1 MASESAA
8 PPPPTGGNLKYGII
22 GVVLILAAVGLWFG
36 MQSCEGDGG
45 DPTAQVNQAPDAGP
59 PAPPPPDP
67 DLIMPDEL
75 PDAGGPVDAG
85 GPRIRYVTRYAGG
98 GGGAFNCSG
107 DIDAARA
114 AAAMRSRQLQFRNCY
129 ERRLKVNQTLSGQV
143 QLQVRVGR
151 DGAVTGVRTGGSLR
165 DPQVLSCVRNI
176 AQRIRFP
183 RPTGGCAVVGQ
194 PFDFTPRE

>member
-1 MASESAA
+1 VASESTA
-8 PPPPTGGNLKYGII
+8 PPPPGGGNLKYGII
-22 GVVLILAAVGLWFG
+22 GVVFILAAVGLWFG

-45 DPTAQVNQAPDAGP
+45 DPTADATQPTDAGP
-59 PAPPPPDP
+59 PEPPPPDP

-85 GPRIRYVTRYAGG
+85 GRRIRYVTRYVGG
-98 GGGAFNCSG
+98 GGQFNCRG
-107 DIDAARA
+107 DIDRSGAAS
-114 AAAMRSRQLQFRNCY
+114 AMREHQLQFRNCY

-143 QLQVRVGR
+143 QLQIRVGR
-151 DGAVTGVRTGGSLR
+151 DGSVTGVRTGGSLR

-183 RPTGGCAVVGQ
+183 RPTGGCAVVSQ

>member
-1 MASESAA
+1 MASESTA
-8 PPPPTGGNLKYGII
+8 PPPPGGGNLKYGII

-45 DPTAQVNQAPDAGP
+45 PTADATQATDAGP
-59 PAPPPPDP
+59 PPAPPPDP

-85 GPRIRYVTRYAGG
+85 GPRIRYVTRYTG

-107 DIDAARA
+107 DIDAAGA
-114 AAAMRSRQLQFRNCY
+114 ATAMREHQLQFRNCY
-129 ERRLKVNQTLSGQV
+129 ERRLKVNQTLSGSI

-165 DPQVLSCVRNI
+165 DPQVLSCVRTI